1 MVVDGSRVRVEEL
14 PERVVIPRAHTLPQ
28 IRLHALKLSVQRRPV
43 PVTCVTETGLLRVVG
58 LRNITRGLVRG
69 PAGLQ
74 ITSAAFGLARGRR
87 GGKPK
92 ITEKE
97 AAKAITDYQA
107 LALDLHPTLVLWQRV
122 RELSN
127 NLSVYDAHYVAL
139 AESFGVPLITSDAR
153 IERSGTARCTIETFE
168 ASST

>member
-1 MVVDGSRVRVEEL
+1 MIVIDCSSLVHFLLDHGKTGTAIR
-14 PERVVIPRAHTLPQ
+14 ERVGRAD
-28 IRLHALKLSVQRRPV
+28 ALAAP
-43 PVTCVTETGLLRVVG
+43 GLLDYE
-58 LRNITRGLVRG
+58 
-69 PAGLQ
+69 
-74 ITSAAFGLARGRR
+74 ITSAVFGLARGRR

-92 ITEKE
+92 VTEKE
-97 AAKAITDYQA
+97 ALKAIADYQA
-107 LALDLHPTLVLWQRV
+107 LALDLHLTLILWQRV

-153 IERSGTARCTIETFE
+153 IERSGAARCSIETFE

>member
-1 MVVDGSRVRVEEL
+1 MIVIDCSSLVHVLLDHGKTGTAIR
-14 PERVVIPRAHTLPQ
+14 ERMGRAGTLAAP
-28 IRLHALKLSVQRRPV
+28 
-43 PVTCVTETGLLRVVG
+43 GLLDYE
-58 LRNITRGLVRG
+58 
-69 PAGLQ
+69 
-74 ITSAAFGLARGRR
+74 ITSAVFGLARGRR
-87 GGKPK
+87 GEKPK

-97 AAKAITDYQA
+97 ALKAITDYQA

-153 IERSGTARCTIETFE
+153 IERSGAVRCMLETFG

>member
-1 MVVDGSRVRVEEL
+1 MIVIDCSSLVHFLLDHGKTGTAIRGRVG
-14 PERVVIPRAHTLPQ
+14 RADTLAAP
-28 IRLHALKLSVQRRPV
+28 
-43 PVTCVTETGLLRVVG
+43 GLLDYE
-58 LRNITRGLVRG
+58 
-69 PAGLQ
+69 

-97 AAKAITDYQA
+97 ALKAITDYQA

-153 IERSGTARCTIETFE
+153 IERSGATRCTIETFE

>member
-1 MVVDGSRVRVEEL
+1 MIVIDCSSLVHFLLDHGKTGTAIR
-14 PERVVIPRAHTLPQ
+14 ERVGRADTLAAP
-28 IRLHALKLSVQRRPV
+28 
-43 PVTCVTETGLLRVVG
+43 GLLDYE
-58 LRNITRGLVRG
+58 
-69 PAGLQ
+69 
-74 ITSAAFGLARGRR
+74 ITSAASGLARGRR

-97 AAKAITDYQA
+97 AVKAINDYQA

-139 AESFGVPLITSDAR
+139 AESLGVPLITSDAR
-153 IERSGTARCTIETFE
+153 IERSGAALCTIETFE
-168 ASST
+168 APSS

>member
-1 MVVDGSRVRVEEL
+1 MIVIDCSSLVHFLLDHGKTGTAIR
-14 PERVVIPRAHTLPQ
+14 ERVSRADTLAAP
-28 IRLHALKLSVQRRPV
+28 
-43 PVTCVTETGLLRVVG
+43 GLLDYE
-58 LRNITRGLVRG
+58 
-69 PAGLQ
+69 
-74 ITSAAFGLARGRR
+74 ITSATFGLARGRR

-97 AAKAITDYQA
+97 AVKAINDYQA

-153 IERSGTARCTIETFE
+153 IERSGAARCTIETFE
-168 ASST
+168 TSST

>member
-1 MVVDGSRVRVEEL
+1 MIVIDCSSLVHFLLDHGNTGTSIR
-14 PERVVIPRAHTLPQ
+14 ERVGRADTLAAP
-28 IRLHALKLSVQRRPV
+28 
-43 PVTCVTETGLLRVVG
+43 GLLDYE
-58 LRNITRGLVRG
+58 
-69 PAGLQ
+69 
-74 ITSAAFGLARGRR
+74 ITSAVFGLARGRR

-122 RELSN
+122 RDLSN
-127 NLSVYDAHYVAL
+127 NLSAYDAHYVAL

-153 IERSGTARCTIETFE
+153 IERSGAARCTIETFE
-168 ASST
+168 APAT

>member
-1 MVVDGSRVRVEEL
+1 LIVIDCSSLVHFLLDHGKAGTAIR
-14 PERVVIPRAHTLPQ
+14 ERVGRADTLAAP
-28 IRLHALKLSVQRRPV
+28 
-43 PVTCVTETGLLRVVG
+43 GLLDYE
-58 LRNITRGLVRG
+58 
-69 PAGLQ
+69 
-74 ITSAAFGLARGRR
+74 ITSAVFGLARGRR
-87 GGKPK
+87 GDKPK

-97 AAKAITDYQA
+97 AQKAITDYQA

-153 IERSGTARCTIETFE
+153 IERSGAARCTIETFE

>member
-1 MVVDGSRVRVEEL
+1 MIVIDCSSLVHFLLDHGKTGTAIR
-14 PERVVIPRAHTLPQ
+14 ERAGLADTLAAP
-28 IRLHALKLSVQRRPV
+28 
-43 PVTCVTETGLLRVVG
+43 GLLDYE
-58 LRNITRGLVRG
+58 
-69 PAGLQ
+69 

-97 AAKAITDYQA
+97 AVKAITDYRA
-107 LALDLHPTLVLWQRV
+107 LAVDLHPTLVLWQRV

-139 AESFGVPLITSDAR
+139 AESLGVPLITSDVR
-153 IERSGTARCTIETFE
+153 IERSGAARCAIETFE
-168 ASST
+168 ASSA

>member
-1 MVVDGSRVRVEEL
+1 MPSHGC
-14 PERVVIPRAHTLPQ
+14 IRATSC
-28 IRLHALKLSVQRRPV
+28 AAVF
-43 PVTCVTETGLLRVVG
+43 
-58 LRNITRGLVRG
+58 G
-69 PAGLQ
+69 P
-74 ITSAAFGLARGRR
+74 ARGRR

-97 AAKAITDYQA
+97 ALKAITDYQA

-127 NLSVYDAHYVAL
+127 NLSAHDAHYVTL
-139 AESFGVPLITSDAR
+139 AESLGVPLITSDAR
-153 IERSGTARCTIETFE
+153 IERSGAARCTIETFG

>member
-1 MVVDGSRVRVEEL
+1 LIVIDCSSLVHFLLDHGKTGTAIR
-14 PERVVIPRAHTLPQ
+14 ERAGLADTLAAP
-28 IRLHALKLSVQRRPV
+28 
-43 PVTCVTETGLLRVVG
+43 GLLDYE
-58 LRNITRGLVRG
+58 
-69 PAGLQ
+69 

-97 AAKAITDYQA
+97 AVKAITDYRA
-107 LALDLHPTLVLWQRV
+107 LAVDLHPTLVLWQRV

-139 AESFGVPLITSDAR
+139 AESLGVPLITSDVR
-153 IERSGTARCTIETFE
+153 IERSGAARCAIETFE
-168 ASST
+168 ASSA

>member
-1 MVVDGSRVRVEEL
+1 M
-14 PERVVIPRAHTLPQ
+14 
-28 IRLHALKLSVQRRPV
+28 
-43 PVTCVTETGLLRVVG
+43 
-58 LRNITRGLVRG
+58 
-69 PAGLQ
+69 
-74 ITSAAFGLARGRR
+74 
-87 GGKPK
+87 
-92 ITEKE
+92 
-97 AAKAITDYQA
+97 KAIADYQA

-153 IERSGTARCTIETFE
+153 IERSGAARCTIETFE